1 MAAGLL
7 AYDQQGIKLASR
19 RSDLLRL
26 GAAHGYMVVVPGCRA
41 MPVVSKLVNFGTKI
55 ESNKDHQRF
64 PCDLPA
70 LMTTSLAAEPL
81 LVHILDQTKD
91 GFGLRVPLF
100 LPSGAIVSIHLPYS
114 IAEAEVRY
122 CVKVGNEFGVGVN
135 VRRILT
141 KQ

>member
-1 MAAGLL
+1 MMQILEVKKKST
-7 AYDQQGIKLASR
+7 QSR
-19 RSDLLRL
+19 ERRT
-26 GAAHGYMVVVPGCRA
+26 H
-41 MPVVSKLVNFGTKI
+41 
-55 ESNKDHQRF
+55 ERF

-70 LMTTSLAAEPL
+70 LMTTSLAPEPL
-81 LVHILDQTKD
+81 LVHILDSAKE

-122 CVKVGNEFGVGVN
+122 CVKVGNEFGVGVL
-135 VRRILT
+135 VRRIIT